1 MYVQKRSSGN
11 YRARQMINGKVYS
24 FTFDHKPTKSEFL
37 QRVKDSSLSPINGTC
52 SVERACESYIES
64 KSNVLSPSTIRGYYS
79 ILKQLSPSFRVR
91 SLQTVTLPVLQT
103 EVNRYSAEHSAKST
117 RNFSG
122 FLQSVIKFYG
132 GGTMEVTLPM
142 KEKKSEYIPSAEDV
156 KRIFAEVKGTRYEVP
171 LSLAA
176 LGLRRSEICALELSD
191 LNGCELTIN
200 KAVVLNKNQ
209 EWTVKPTKTTDST
222 RTIFI
227 PSDLADRIREQ
238 GYIYEGDPEMIYCA
252 LVKAQ
257 KKLGIPHF
265 SLHKMRHFFAS
276 YLHDLGYSDKQ
287 IQEMGGWRTD
297 IIMKSVYQHAM
308 DMEQAKKN
316 AADNIGSL
324 F

>member
-1 MYVQKRSSGN
+1 
-11 YRARQMINGKVYS
+11 
-24 FTFDHKPTKSEFL
+24 
-37 QRVKDSSLSPINGTC
+37 
-52 SVERACESYIES
+52 
-64 KSNVLSPSTIRGYYS
+64 
-79 ILKQLSPSFRVR
+79 
-91 SLQTVTLPVLQT
+91 
-103 EVNRYSAEHSAKST
+103 
-117 RNFSG
+117 
-122 FLQSVIKFYG
+122 
-132 GGTMEVTLPM
+132 M

-252 LVKAQ
+252 LVKSQ